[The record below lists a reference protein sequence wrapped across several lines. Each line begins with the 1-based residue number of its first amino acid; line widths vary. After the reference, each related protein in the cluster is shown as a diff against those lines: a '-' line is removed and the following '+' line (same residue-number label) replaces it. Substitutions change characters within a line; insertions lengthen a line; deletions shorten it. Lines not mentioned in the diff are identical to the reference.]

1 MTVQGNFECNLGAPR
16 LEACAQGLGP
26 SRFLSYQV
34 APYVRDQRLRVVLAA
49 FEEPARQVS
58 VVYPSARLLPLRT
71 RVFIE
76 WLRQELSATLK
87 PLPAPA

>member
-1 MTVQGNFECNLGAPR
+1 MLVAVARDELVGRQR
-16 LEACAQGLGP
+16 QRACLQ
-26 SRFLSYQV
+26 RFLKT
-34 APYVRDQRLRVVLAA
+34 RLGVLRGAGAGGAAA